1 MAACTAEFAAFIR
14 VTIYRLNIPGG
25 GRTVVQVGL
34 CASRA
39 QAELLQQSLVRVCGQ
54 PRGWGTACPMPILA
68 V

>member
-25 GRTVVQVGL
+25 GRTVVQVEL

-39 QAELLQQSLVRVCGQ
+39 QAELLQQSLAQVCGQ